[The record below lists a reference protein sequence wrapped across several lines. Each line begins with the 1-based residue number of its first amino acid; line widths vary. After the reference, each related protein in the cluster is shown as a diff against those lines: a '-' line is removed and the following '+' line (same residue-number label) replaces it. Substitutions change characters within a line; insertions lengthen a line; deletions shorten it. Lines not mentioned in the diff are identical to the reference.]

1 MDLNNG
7 RIDVTINNVFALKPL
22 IESNNLKLK
31 TVGEPL
37 KSDFAGVAMPKNNP
51 DLQEAVNKALQEIKD
66 DGTLKT
72 LYNKWFDVDPNF

>member
-1 MDLNNG
+1 M
-7 RIDVTINNVFALKPL
+7 FALKPL